1 MIMELNEA
9 LKVVVEL
16 AEQNMLND
24 PEMQCEM
31 LQQMNAIE
39 AVRMHMQELQNPSP
53 LQVVLVTEGGVIH
66 ESISNVPAEITVLA
80 GDIEG
85 ATDDSCRCIDAVDGS
100 KYCIGSFNSITDPTL
115 VADILKEVSA

>member
-1 MIMELNEA
+1 MELNEA

-39 AVRMHMQELQNPSP
+39 AVRMHMQELETPSP
-53 LQVVLVTEGGVIH
+53 LQVVLVVEGGLIQ
-66 ESISNVPAEITVLA
+66 ESYSNVPTEILVLD
-80 GDIEG
+80 GDTEG
-85 ATDDSCRCIDAVDGS
+85 ATDESYRCIDALDGNE
-100 KYCIGSFNSITDPTL
+100 YHIGSFNSYTDPTL
-115 VADILKEVSA
+115 IADIIKEVSA